1 MSGSQTLFGLIA
13 DDLTGACD
21 AGVQFAQRG
30 LRTLVWLSL
39 ENPPTSAD
47 LLALVTEGR
56 SLAPEAARAAA
67 AAACRRLLSLGRFV
81 LFQKIDSTLR
91 GNPGFEV
98 RGVMEAGGFALA
110 LLTPAFPAQ
119 GRMVEHGWLRVTGSA
134 ESVHVASRL
143 RDQGLASV
151 IEITPE
157 ACGRA
162 LAEWPSTTATVAV
175 ADAST
180 DDDLERLARNWS
192 VLQPKPLPVGSAGL
206 ARAIAGVLTGSSG
219 KAVPDRPETP
229 NARQGPVLLVIGS
242 THDATRAQVEHLQA
256 GGVTVIRPQAMR
268 AARTLLSQGRH
279 ALVLLD
285 PARASAAELSALPE
299 VIHESPI
306 GGLVLCG
313 GDTALV
319 VCRTLEAQGIELEGE
334 VSTGIPYGRLVGGT
348 ASGLRVVT
356 KAGGFG
362 GREALVEAVEFLSG
376 FPATLQ

>member
-1 MSGSQTLFGLIA
+1 MSASQTLFGLIA

-110 LLTPAFPAQ
+110 LLTPAFPAL

-143 RDQGLASV
+143 RDQGLADV

-162 LAEWPSTTATVAV
+162 LAEWPRTTAAVAV

-192 VLQPKPLPVGSAGL
+192 VLQPRPLPVGSAGL
-206 ARAIAGVLTGSSG
+206 ARAIAGVVAGSSR
-219 KAVPDRPETP
+219 KALPDRPGTP
-229 NARQGPVLLVIGS
+229 NAKQGPVLLVIGS
-242 THDATRAQVEHLQA
+242 THDATRTQLEHLQA

-279 ALVLLD
+279 VLVLLD
-285 PARASAAELSALPE
+285 PARASAAELSVLPE
-299 VIHESPI
+299 IIQESPI
-306 GGLVLCG
+306 RGLVLCG

-334 VSTGIPYGRLVGGT
+334 VSTGIPYGRLVGGP

-362 GREALVEAVEFLSG
+362 GREALVEAVKFLSG